1 MLDFYWQPQMDF
13 HLMLI
18 APLLVG
24 SSLVFAA
31 ATVPTYN
38 IKPTCRA
45 AIQLSGMAG
54 RTVEMCEASEADARK
69 EIVKNWS
76 AFTES
81 AKDRCLKT
89 SARHAPS
96 YVELLICLKSMRDM
110 EKRPRAGK
118 SRHWGSAVSL
128 MCEPNWK
135 ERLEMPTTPEV

>member
-1 MLDFYWQPQMDF
+1 MP
-13 HLMLI
+13 I
-18 APLLVG
+18 APLLVS
-24 SSLVFAA
+24 SSLVLNAA

-81 AKDRCLKT
+81 AKDRCLRT

-96 YVELLICLKSMRDM
+96 YVELLICLESMRDM
-110 EKRPRAGK
+110 QKRQEQGNAAAGRRPDAWVLVPLRK
-118 SRHWGSAVSL
+118 GFDGLSEWTALHL
-128 MCEPNWK
+128 QPK
-135 ERLEMPTTPEV
+135 

>member
-1 MLDFYWQPQMDF
+1 
-13 HLMLI
+13 MLI

-76 AFTES
+76 AFAEP
-81 AKDRCLKT
+81 AKARCLQT

-96 YVELLICLKSMRDM
+96 YVELLICLESMRDIQKRQDQ
-110 EKRPRAGK
+110 EKAERQQ
-118 SRHWGSAVSL
+118 SR
-128 MCEPNWK
+128 
-135 ERLEMPTTPEV
+135 